1 MKVALLSRAVFPLH
15 GHGGLERHVGSLKR
29 HLERAGCELRV
40 FTSPPQKPMSEPR
53 DESYTFVPYRAV
65 PWPRRKGFVVADR
78 NTNYLIWSLRAAR
91 ELLRTFEPDIVQ
103 ADAGAGFGYAF
114 LCKEDSAPLV
124 LHPHGMEEFKTER
137 LKRAAY
143 LPLRSAT
150 RYAARHAARVIAPDA
165 AMVDDVKEHLGIDSE
180 KIVVVPNA
188 IDLEEIDCQREPLSM
203 HFGELGIDDTHTV
216 LLSVGRLE
224 DNKGF
229 VDLVNAL
236 ADVVDEMPAKWRWIL
251 VGDGPARP
259 RIENAVR
266 ARGIGNQAL
275 LAGSVSEALLHAVY
289 ERADLFVHP
298 TLYEGSSM
306 VTLEAMAHGT
316 PVIATRVGGIPDKVV
331 DGISGLLVAPG
342 DVEALG
348 RSIAAAVSERDMLN
362 EWGAEGRRIAE
373 EAFSWTKRSA
383 EILALFESLVGD
395 GVG

>member
-40 FTSPPQKPMSEPR
+40 FTSPPRKVLSEPR
-53 DESYTFVPYRAV
+53 DESYVFVPYRTL
-65 PWPRRKGFVVADR
+65 PWPRQRGFVVADR
-78 NTNYLIWSLRAAR
+78 NTNYLMWSLRAAR
-91 ELLRTFEPDIVQ
+91 ELLGTFEPDIVQ
-103 ADAGAGFGYAF
+103 ADAGAGFGYAW
-114 LCKEDSAPLV
+114 LSKEDSPPLV
-124 LHPHGMEEFKTER
+124 LHPHGMEEFKTTPV
-137 LKRAAY
+137 KRAAY

-165 AMVDDVKEHLGIDSE
+165 SMVDEVQEHLGVESE
-180 KIVVVPNA
+180 RIVVVPNA
-188 IDLEEIDCQREPLSM
+188 IDLEEIDRQREPVSL
-203 HFGELGIDDTHTV
+203 GELGIDDTQTV

-236 ADVVDEMPAKWRWIL
+236 ADVVDEMPPKWRWVL
-251 VGDGPARP
+251 VGDGPARS
-259 RIENAVR
+259 RIDNAVH
-266 ARGIGNQAL
+266 ARGIGNHTL
-275 LAGSVSEALLHAVY
+275 LAGSVSEAALHALY

-306 VTLEAMAHGT
+306 VTLEAMAHRT

-331 DGISGLLVAPG
+331 DGISGLLVTPG

-348 RSIAAAVSERDMLN
+348 RSIAAALSERDMLS
-362 EWGAEGRRIAE
+362 EWGVEGRRIAE
-373 EAFSWTKRSA
+373 EAFSWTKRTA
-383 EILALFESLVGD
+383 EILALYESLV
-395 GVG
+395 